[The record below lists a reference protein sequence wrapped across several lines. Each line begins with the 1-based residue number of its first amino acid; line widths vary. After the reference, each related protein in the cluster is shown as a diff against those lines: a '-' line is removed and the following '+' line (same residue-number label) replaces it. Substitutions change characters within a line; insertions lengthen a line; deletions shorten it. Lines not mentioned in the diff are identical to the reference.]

1 VALAALRRKWVVA
14 AVTIPLIAAIV
25 VLTVLYYS
33 RAEQRRAEGPPPA
46 KPEAPPDLAKL
57 REKYTA
63 GVDAILR
70 NDPASAVRYLSS
82 FTFGPRAVEEY
93 RLYYLAG
100 GQRLSGSLS
109 AARVSLT
116 HLWSRNPRMVFA
128 DDAGLELA
136 GMQAA
141 AGDAIDS
148 ALVYDHI
155 AERTDNSGVAAIAR
169 WNEFQQRMAAGDIAG
184 AVRAVRRIVVASPR
198 SPQVA
203 DAIAVLRSVWS
214 LDPTMPLRL
223 TPEERVERAVSFL
236 RDGDPRNALDE
247 LTAFEPYAPAALKDP
262 VVLNRGIALYQM
274 RRFDEAIRVLETLT
288 SGSYKFAIPALY
300 HLSKTYRLLANAI
313 DPTVTKVI
321 TEKKNA
327 GNVKVR
333 VGKGKTA
340 KTVTKARVV
349 ITKRIV
355 KLVDLAKKAK
365 KDAYDHLADERLK
378 DLLSLPLS
386 NALRVEV
393 LNTLIA
399 VAEAKNQDD
408 YEQQLIGSVIKL
420 DPLSDP
426 GLQHFWDKAWA
437 AYARGDMASS
447 KTLFRYI
454 SDTYT
459 NPNVKRGGDY
469 WYARSIDRL
478 GQKEDARAIFQRL
491 ASAPYLDFYAM
502 SAVGRGATHHDDTS
516 NPLQKSGP
524 DWREIAEKEIPD
536 ELRLA
541 YELTALTDFR
551 DARAEIQRNQNQF
564 NDRYGQALLAEL
576 YNSTGNTVL
585 MQRAV
590 KRAFPQIATVEQDS
604 APVYFLKMYYP
615 IKYVDAIKKYSA
627 RNGLDPYLVM
637 GLILQESSFI
647 PNAKSAV
654 GATGLMQLMP
664 PTAKELAKRLHVP
677 FGQARLENPE
687 VNVELGTAHLK
698 MLVNMFNGNALLAVA
713 SYNAGQGN
721 VLKWKR
727 AAPGRPMDEFVE
739 SIPFPETRNYV
750 KRVTMLRSSYARMAQ

>member
-1 VALAALRRKWVVA
+1 VALAALRRKWVLA
-14 AVTIPLIAAIV
+14 AVAIPLIALIV
-25 VLTVLYYS
+25 VVTIVYS
-33 RAEQRRAEGPPPA
+33 RGVTKREAPPPA
-46 KPEAPPDLAKL
+46 KPEAPPDLEKL

-70 NDPASAVRYLSS
+70 NDPASAVRHLSS

-100 GQRLSGSLS
+100 GQRLSGDVR
-109 AARVSLT
+109 AARKTLT
-116 HLWSRNPRMVFA
+116 HLWSRNPNLVFA
-128 DDAGLELA
+128 DDAGLDLA
-136 GMQAA
+136 AMHAA
-141 AGDAIDS
+141 EGDAIDS
-148 ALVYDHI
+148 AQVYDRI
-155 AERTDNSGVAAIAR
+155 ALRTDNSALAAIAR
-169 WNEFQQRMAAGDIAG
+169 WNEFQQRMASGDIAG
-184 AVRAVRRIVVASPR
+184 AIRAVRRIVVASPR
-198 SPQVA
+198 APQVA

-236 RDGDPRNALDE
+236 RDSDPRNAFDE
-247 LTAFEPYAPAALKDP
+247 LSAFEPYAPPSLKDP
-262 VVLNRGIALYQM
+262 VTLDRGLALYQM

-300 HLSKTYRLLANAI
+300 HLSKSYQVLANSI
-313 DPTVTKVI
+313 DPTVTKTI
-321 TEKKNA
+321 TEKRN
-327 GNVKVR
+327 GTVKVR
-333 VGKGKTA
+333 VGKGKKA
-340 KTVTKARVV
+340 KT
-349 ITKRIV
+349 ITKPRVIITRRTI
-355 KLVDLAKKAK
+355 KLIDIAKKAK
-365 KDAYDHLADERLK
+365 KDDYQRLATERLT

-386 NALRVEV
+386 KPVRVEV
-393 LNTLIA
+393 LNTLIV
-399 VAEAKNQDD
+399 VAEGKNQDE
-408 YEQQLIGSVIKL
+408 YEQQLIAAVIKL

-426 GLQHFWDKAWA
+426 GLQHFWDKAWGAYSHGDA
-437 AYARGDMASS
+437 AGAKA
-447 KTLFRYI
+447 LFRYI
-454 SDTYT
+454 GDTYT
-459 NPNVKRGGDY
+459 NPNVKRAADY
-469 WYARSIDRL
+469 WYARSVDRQ
-478 GQKEDARAIFQRL
+478 GAKEEAQAIYQRL
-491 ASAPYLDFYAM
+491 ASAPYLDIYAM
-502 SAVGRGATHHDDTS
+502 NSVAHGATHRDDPS
-516 NPLQKSGP
+516 NPLRKTGP
-524 DWREIAEKEIPD
+524 DWREIAEKDMPD

-541 YELTALTDFR
+541 YELTALTDYR

-604 APVYFLKMYYP
+604 APVYFLNMYYP
-615 IKYVDAIKKYSA
+615 VKYVDAIKKYAA
-627 RNGLDPYLVM
+627 RNELDPYLVM

-664 PTAKELAKRLHVP
+664 ATAKELAHRLHVP

-698 MLVNMFNGNALLAVA
+698 MLVNLFNGNALLAVA

-727 AAPGRPMDEFVE
+727 SAPGRPMDEFVE
-739 SIPFPETRNYV
+739 SIPFAETRNYV
-750 KRVTMLRSSYARMAQ
+750 KRVTMLRSSYSRMVQ

>member
-1 VALAALRRKWVVA
+1 VALAFLRRKWVVA
-14 AVTIPLIAAIV
+14 AITVPVIAAIAV
-25 VLTVLYYS
+25 VAILYFRS
-33 RAEQRRAEGPPPA
+33 AAQRREEGPLPA
-46 KPEAPPDLAKL
+46 KPEAPPDLEKL

-70 NDPASAVRYLSS
+70 NDAVSAVRSLSS

-100 GQRLSGSLS
+100 GQRLSGNV
-109 AARVSLT
+109 AGARLSLT
-116 HLWSRNPRMVFA
+116 HLWSRNPRLVFA
-128 DDAGLELA
+128 EDAGIDLA
-136 GMQAA
+136 AMHAV

-148 ALVYDHI
+148 AQVYDHV
-155 AERTDNSGVAAIAR
+155 AVRTDNSGLAAVAR
-169 WNEFQQRMAAGDIAG
+169 WNEFQQRMAAGDIGG

-236 RDGDPRNALDE
+236 RDSDPRNAFDE
-247 LTAFEPYAPAALKDP
+247 LSAFEPYAPPSLKDP
-262 VVLNRGIALYQM
+262 VVLNRGLALYQM
-274 RRFDEAIRVLETLT
+274 RRFDEAIRVLEKLT

-300 HLSKTYRLLANAI
+300 HLSKSYRVLGNSI
-313 DPTVTKVI
+313 DPTVMKVI
-321 TEKKNA
+321 TEKKNL

-333 VGKGKTA
+333 VGKGKSA
-340 KTVTKARVV
+340 KTVTKP
-349 ITKRIV
+349 RIV
-355 KLVDLAKKAK
+355 MRKRTIKLVDLAKKAK
-365 KDAYDHLADERLK
+365 KDGYERLADERLK

-386 NALRVEV
+386 KPVRVEV
-393 LNTLIA
+393 LSTLIA
-399 VAEAKNQDD
+399 VAEAKNEDA
-408 YEQQLIGSVIKL
+408 YEQQLVGDVIKL
-420 DPLSDP
+420 DPSSDP
-426 GLQHFWDKAWA
+426 GLQHFWDKAWG
-437 AYARGDMASS
+437 AYTRGDPAGAQ
-447 KTLFRYI
+447 TLFRYI
-454 SDTYT
+454 GDTYT
-459 NPNVKRGGDY
+459 NPNVKRAADY
-469 WYARSIDRL
+469 WYARSIERE
-478 GQKEDARAIFQRL
+478 GQKEEAHAIYQRL
-491 ASAPYLDFYAM
+491 ASAPYLDIYAM
-502 SAVGRGATHHDDTS
+502 NSVSHGATHHDDPS
-516 NPLQKSGP
+516 NPLKKTGP
-524 DWREIAEKEIPD
+524 DWREVAEKEIPD

-551 DARAEIQRNQNQF
+551 DARVEIQRNQNQF

-576 YNSTGNTVL
+576 YNSTGNTEL

-604 APVYFLKMYYP
+604 APLYFLRMYYP
-615 IKYVDAIKKYSA
+615 VKYVDAIKKYSS

-637 GLILQESSFI
+637 GLILQESSFV

-664 PTAKELAKRLHVP
+664 PTAKELAQRLHVP

-727 AAPGRPMDEFVE
+727 GAPGRPMDEFVE

-750 KRVTMLRSSYARMAQ
+750 KRVMMLRSSYARMVQ

>member
-1 VALAALRRKWVVA
+1 MALAALRRKWVVLAVAVPVIAA
-14 AVTIPLIAAIV
+14 AVVVTILYFRRAA
-25 VLTVLYYS
+25 
-33 RAEQRRAEGPPPA
+33 ERRAEGPPPA
-46 KPEAPPDLAKL
+46 KPEAPPDLQKL
-57 REKYTA
+57 REKFNA
-63 GVDAILR
+63 GVDAIVLK
-70 NDPASAVRYLSS
+70 DPASAVRSLSS

-100 GQRLSGSLS
+100 GQRLSGD
-109 AARVSLT
+109 ARGARVSLT
-116 HLWSRNPRMVFA
+116 HLWVRNPRLVFA

-136 GMQAA
+136 GMHAA
-141 AGDAIDS
+141 AGDAMDA
-148 ALVYDHI
+148 ALVYDRL
-155 AERTDNSGVAAIAR
+155 AVRTDNSVLAATAR
-169 WNEFQQRMAAGDIAG
+169 WNEFQQRMAAGDVSG
-184 AVRAVRRIVVASPR
+184 AVRAVRRIVVASPL
-198 SPQVA
+198 SPQVPA
-203 DAIAVLRSVWS
+203 AIAVLRSVWS

-236 RDGDPRNALDE
+236 RDGDPRNAFDE
-247 LTAFEPYAPAALKDP
+247 LTAFEPYAPPSLKDP
-262 VVLNRGIALYQM
+262 VTLNRGLALYQM

-300 HLSKTYRLLANAI
+300 HLSKSYRVLANSI
-313 DPTVTKVI
+313 DPTVTKTI

-333 VGKGKTA
+333 VGKGKKA
-340 KTVTKARVV
+340 KTVTKPKIVTV
-349 ITKRIV
+349 KRTI
-355 KLVDLAKKAK
+355 KLVDVGKKAK
-365 KDAYDHLADERLK
+365 KDEYDRLANERLK

-386 NALRVEV
+386 KPVRVEV

-399 VAEAKNQDD
+399 VAESRNQDD
-408 YEQQLIGSVIKL
+408 YEQQLIADVIKL

-426 GLQHFWDKAWA
+426 GLQHFWDKAWG
-437 AYARGDMASS
+437 AYARGDLAGS
-447 KTLFRYI
+447 KTFFRYI
-454 SDTYT
+454 GDTYT
-459 NPNVKRGGDY
+459 NPNVKRGADY

-478 GQKEDARAIFQRL
+478 GQKEEAKAIYERL
-491 ASAPYLDFYAM
+491 ASAPYLDIYAM
-502 SAVGRGATHHDDTS
+502 NAVAHGATHHDDPS
-516 NPLQKSGP
+516 NPLLKTGP
-524 DWREIAEKEIPD
+524 DWREVAEKEMPD

-551 DARAEIQRNQNQF
+551 DARVEIQRNQNQF

-585 MQRAV
+585 VQRAV

-604 APVYFLKMYYP
+604 APTYFLKMYYP
-615 IKYVDAIKKYSA
+615 VKYVDPIKKYAA

-637 GLILQESSFI
+637 GLILQESSFL

-664 PTAKELAKRLHVP
+664 PTAKELAQRLHVP

-727 AAPGRPMDEFVE
+727 SAPGRPMDEFVE
-739 SIPFPETRNYV
+739 SIPFSETRNYV
-750 KRVTMLRSSYARMAQ
+750 KRVTMLRSSYARMVQ

>member
-1 VALAALRRKWVVA
+1 MALAALRRKWVVA
-14 AVTIPLIAAIV
+14 AVTIPVIAAIV
-25 VLTVLYYS
+25 VVSILYFRS
-33 RAEQRRAEGPPPA
+33 AALRRQEGPPPA
-46 KPEAPPDLAKL
+46 KPEAPPDLEKL

-70 NDPASAVRYLSS
+70 NDPASAVRHLSS

-100 GQRLSGSLS
+100 GQRLSGDAR
-109 AARVSLT
+109 AARKTLT
-116 HLWSRNPRMVFA
+116 HLWLRNPKLVFA
-128 DDAGLELA
+128 DDAGLDLA
-136 GMQAA
+136 GMHAA
-141 AGDAIDS
+141 AGDAVDS
-148 ALVYDHI
+148 AQVYDRI
-155 AERTDNSGVAAIAR
+155 AVRTDNSALAAIAR
-169 WNEFQQRMAAGDIAG
+169 WNEFQQRMATGDIAG
-184 AVRAVRRIVVASPR
+184 AIRAVRRIVVASPR
-198 SPQVA
+198 APQVA

-236 RDGDPRNALDE
+236 RDSDPRNAFDE
-247 LTAFEPYAPAALKDP
+247 LSAFEPYAPPSLKDP
-262 VVLNRGIALYQM
+262 VTLNRGLALYQM
-274 RRFDEAIRVLETLT
+274 RRFDEAIHVLETLT

-300 HLSKTYRLLANAI
+300 HLSKSYQVLANSI
-313 DPTVTKVI
+313 DPTVTKTVM
-321 TEKKNA
+321 EKRNA
-327 GNVKVR
+327 GTVKVR
-333 VGKGKTA
+333 VGKGKKA
-340 KTVTKARVV
+340 KTVTRPRV
-349 ITKRIV
+349 IMTKRMI
-355 KLVDLAKKAK
+355 KLVDIAKKAK
-365 KDAYDHLADERLK
+365 KDEYQRLANERLT

-386 NALRVEV
+386 KPLRVEV
-393 LNTLIA
+393 LNTLIV
-399 VAEAKNQDD
+399 VAEAQNQDE
-408 YEQQLIGSVIKL
+408 YEQQLIAGVIKL

-426 GLQHFWDKAWA
+426 ALQHFWDKAWG
-437 AYARGDMASS
+437 AYSHGDGAGA

-454 SDTYT
+454 GDTYT
-459 NPNVKRGGDY
+459 NPNVKRAADY
-469 WYARSIDRL
+469 WYARSVDRQGL
-478 GQKEDARAIFQRL
+478 TEEAHAIYQRL
-491 ASAPYLDFYAM
+491 ASAPYLDIYAM
-502 SAVGRGATHHDDTS
+502 NSVAHGATHQDDSS
-516 NPLQKSGP
+516 NPLKKPGP
-524 DWREIAEKEIPD
+524 DWREVAEKDMPD

-541 YELTALTDFR
+541 YELTALTDYR

-576 YNSTGNTVL
+576 YNSTGSTVL

-604 APVYFLKMYYP
+604 APVYFLNMYYP
-615 IKYVDAIKKYSA
+615 VKYVDAIKKYAA

-664 PTAKELAKRLHVP
+664 PTAKELAQRLHVP

-727 AAPGRPMDEFVE
+727 SAPGRPMDEFVE
-739 SIPFPETRNYV
+739 SIPFAETRNYV
-750 KRVTMLRSSYARMAQ
+750 KRVTMLRSSYARMVQ

>member
-1 VALAALRRKWVVA
+1 MALTALRRKWVVA
-14 AVTIPLIAAIV
+14 AVTIPVIAAIV
-25 VLTVLYYS
+25 VVTVLYYS
-33 RAEQRRAEGPPPA
+33 RAEQSRAEGPPPA
-46 KPEAPPDLAKL
+46 KPAAPPDLEKL
-57 REKYTA
+57 REKYTS

-70 NDPASAVRYLSS
+70 NDPASAVKYLSS
-82 FTFGPRAVEEY
+82 FSFGPRAVEEY

-100 GQRLSGSLS
+100 GESLSGSVS
-109 AARVSLT
+109 AARFSLT

-128 DDAGLELA
+128 DDAGLDLA
-136 GMQAA
+136 AMHAA

-148 ALVYDHI
+148 ALVYDRI
-155 AERTDNSGVAAIAR
+155 AFRTDKSGLAAVAR

-247 LTAFEPYAPAALKDP
+247 LTAFEPYASASLKDP
-262 VVLNRGIALYQM
+262 VVLNRGLALYQM

-300 HLSKTYRLLANAI
+300 HLSKSYRVLANSI

-321 TEKKNA
+321 TEKKNV
-327 GNVKVR
+327 NVKVR
-333 VGKGKTA
+333 TGKGKAA
-340 KTVTKARVV
+340 KTITKPRVV
-349 ITKRIV
+349 ITRRTV
-355 KLVDLAKKAK
+355 KLVDLVKKAK
-365 KDAYDHLADERLK
+365 KDSYDHLADERLK

-386 NALRVEV
+386 KPVRVEV

-399 VAEAKNQDD
+399 VAEAKNQDES
-408 YEQQLIGSVIKL
+408 EQQMIASVIKL

-426 GLQHFWDKAWA
+426 GLQHFWDKAWS
-437 AYARGDMASS
+437 AYAHGDMNGS
-447 KTLFRYI
+447 KALFRYI

-502 SAVGRGATHHDDTS
+502 SAVAHGATHHDDTS
-516 NPLQKSGP
+516 NPLQKTGP

-551 DARAEIQRNQNQF
+551 DARAEIQRNQTQF

-615 IKYVDAIKKYSA
+615 VKYVDSIKKYAA

-727 AAPGRPMDEFVE
+727 SAPGRPMDEFVE

>member
-1 VALAALRRKWVVA
+1 MALAGLRRKWVVA
-14 AVTIPLIAAIV
+14 AVALPVIAAV
-25 VLTVLYYS
+25 VVVSILYV
-33 RAEQRRAEGPPPA
+33 RGWTRRREEGPPPA
-46 KPEAPPDLAKL
+46 KPEAPPDLQKL

-63 GVDAILR
+63 GVDAILH
-70 NDPASAVRYLSS
+70 NDPASAVRHLSS

-100 GQRLSGSLS
+100 GQRLSGDVG
-109 AARVSLT
+109 AARKSLT
-116 HLWSRNPRMVFA
+116 HLWSRNPRLVFA
-128 DDAGLELA
+128 DDAGLDLA
-136 GMQAA
+136 AMHAA
-141 AGDAIDS
+141 AGDAID
-148 ALVYDHI
+148 AAQVYDHV
-155 AERTDNSGVAAIAR
+155 AERTDNSGLAAVAR
-169 WNEFQQRMAAGDIAG
+169 WNEFQQRMAVGDVSG

-223 TPEERVERAVSFL
+223 TPEERVERGVSFL
-236 RDGDPRNALDE
+236 RDGDPRNAFDE
-247 LTAFEPYAPAALKDP
+247 LTAFEPFAPPSLKDP
-262 VVLNRGIALYQM
+262 VALNRGLALFQM

-300 HLSKTYRLLANAI
+300 HLSKSYGVLANSI
-313 DPTVTKVI
+313 DPTVTKTI
-321 TEKKNA
+321 MEKKNA
-327 GNVKVR
+327 GTVKVR
-333 VGKGKTA
+333 VGKGKKA
-340 KTVTKARVV
+340 KTVTKPKIVM
-349 ITKRIV
+349 TKRTI

-365 KDAYDHLADERLK
+365 KDQYDRLANERIK

-386 NALRVEV
+386 KPLRVEV

-399 VAEAKNQDD
+399 VAESKNQDD
-408 YEQQLIGSVIKL
+408 YEQQLIADVIEL

-437 AYARGDMASS
+437 AYSRGDLATA
-447 KTLFRYI
+447 KTSFRFI

-478 GQKEDARAIFQRL
+478 GQKEEARAIYQRL
-491 ASAPYLDFYAM
+491 ASAPYLDIYAM
-502 SAVGRGATHHDDTS
+502 DAVAHGATHRDDPS
-516 NPLQKSGP
+516 NPLMKTGP
-524 DWREIAEKEIPD
+524 DWREIAEKEIPA

-551 DARAEIQRNQNQF
+551 DARVEIQRNQSEF

-576 YNSTGNTVL
+576 YNSTGSTVL

-590 KRAFPQIATVEQDS
+590 KRAFPQVATVEQDS
-604 APVYFLKMYYP
+604 APTYFLKMYYP
-615 IKYVDAIKKYSA
+615 VKYVDAIKKYAA
-627 RNGLDPYLVM
+627 RNELDPYLVM

-664 PTAKELAKRLHVP
+664 ATAKELAQHLRVP

-698 MLVNMFNGNALLAVA
+698 MLVNLFNGNALLAVA

-727 AAPGRPMDEFVE
+727 GAPGRPLDEFIE
-739 SIPFPETRNYV
+739 SIPFAETRNYV
-750 KRVTMLRSSYARMAQ
+750 KRVTMLRSSYARMVQ

>member
-14 AVTIPLIAAIV
+14 VVTIPVIAAIV

-33 RAEQRRAEGPPPA
+33 SAEQRRAEGPPPA
-46 KPEAPPDLAKL
+46 KPEAPPDLEKL
-57 REKYTA
+57 RENYTS

-70 NDPASAVRYLSS
+70 NDPAAAVRYLSS

-100 GQRLSGSLS
+100 GERLSGSAS
-109 AARVSLT
+109 AARLSLT

-128 DDAGLELA
+128 DDAGLDLA
-136 GMQAA
+136 AMHAA

-148 ALVYDHI
+148 ALVYDRI
-155 AERTDNSGVAAIAR
+155 AFRTDNSGLAAVAR

-203 DAIAVLRSVWS
+203 AAIAVLRSVWS

-223 TPEERVERAVSFL
+223 TPEERVERAVAFL

-247 LTAFEPYAPAALKDP
+247 LTAFEPYASASLKDP
-262 VVLNRGIALYQM
+262 VALNRGLALYQM

-300 HLSKTYRLLANAI
+300 HLSKSYRVLANSI

-321 TEKKNA
+321 AEKKNV
-327 GNVKVR
+327 NVKVR
-333 VGKGKTA
+333 VGKGKAA
-340 KTVTKARVV
+340 KTVTKPRVI
-349 ITKRIV
+349 ITKRTV
-355 KLVDLAKKAK
+355 KLVDLVKKAK
-365 KDAYDHLADERLK
+365 KDSYDHLADERLQ

-386 NALRVEV
+386 KPVRVEV

-399 VAEAKNQDD
+399 VAEAKSQDES
-408 YEQQLIGSVIKL
+408 EQQMIASVIEL

-426 GLQHFWDKAWA
+426 GLQHFWDKAWS
-437 AYARGDMASS
+437 AYARGDMNGS
-447 KTLFRYI
+447 KALFRYI

-502 SAVGRGATHHDDTS
+502 SAVAHGATHHDDPS
-516 NPLQKSGP
+516 NPLQKTGP

-551 DARAEIQRNQNQF
+551 DARAEIQRNQTQF

-615 IKYVDAIKKYSA
+615 VKYVDAIKKYA
-627 RNGLDPYLVM
+627 ALNGLDPYLVM

-664 PTAKELAKRLHVP
+664 PTAKELAKRLNVP

-727 AAPGRPMDEFVE
+727 GAPGRPMDELVE

-750 KRVTMLRSSYARMAQ
+750 KRVTMLRSSYARIAQ